1 MILVLASGTRDHV
14 ATALLASKSLMSDV
28 KDAAALKEDEMNADV
43 AAQVNSSAMMLGSRL
58 RQLQKQWDE
67 AALVAARQ
75 ERMQRSAAVFKGD
88 AGIADGLRKLKV
100 HIGILSDQL
109 SELGAAI
116 AASCDEQVTLS
127 GGKAMTLVAAR
138 VLETQLREER
148 TRLMTAVSVVSS
160 SGLQKG
166 LLQTVRHLAA
176 EGELRGA
183 VVPPRG
189 ARPVGIVSE
198 STPEDTIVH
207 HYVGE
212 NLPLHLCL
220 AADMG
225 EPEDMDDEAL
235 DAAMSA
241 GPRSE

>member
-1 MILVLASGTRDHV
+1 M
-14 ATALLASKSLMSDV
+14 
-28 KDAAALKEDEMNADV
+28 ALKEDEMNADV
-43 AAQVNSSAMMLGSRL
+43 AAQVSSSAMMLGTRL

-67 AALVAARQ
+67 AALVAARR
-75 ERMQRSAAVFKGD
+75 ERVQRSAAVFKGD
-88 AGIADGLRKLKV
+88 AGIADGLRTMKV
-100 HIGILSDQL
+100 HIGVLSDQL
-109 SELGAAI
+109 SELGASI
-116 AASCDEQVTLS
+116 SAACHEQVTLS
-127 GGKAMTLVAAR
+127 GGKAMSLVAAR

-148 TRLMTAVSVVSS
+148 NRLMQAVSVVSS

-189 ARPVGIVSE
+189 PRPAGLVSE
-198 STPEDTIVH
+198 ATPDDTIVH

-212 NLPLHLCL
+212 SLPLHLCL
-220 AADMG
+220 SADMG
-225 EPEDMDDEAL
+225 EPEEMDDEAL

-241 GPRSE
+241 GPRSGSRRLHRCPCDHARDHAPLTRC